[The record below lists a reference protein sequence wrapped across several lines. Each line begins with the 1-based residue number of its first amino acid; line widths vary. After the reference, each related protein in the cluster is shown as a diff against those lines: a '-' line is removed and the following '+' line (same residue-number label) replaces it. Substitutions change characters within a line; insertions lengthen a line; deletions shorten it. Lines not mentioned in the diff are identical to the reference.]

1 MVARVFVRLSY
12 RACALI
18 IRRLLHLCAAF
29 AASMPTDLGPSLNLE
44 QVIQEH
50 PGTEVSAEPE
60 VESEEGHREE
70 RVEEPVREDVE
81 ASLGGGSGGESVIL
95 EEEVTGSVG
104 EREEDS
110 EVDMS
115 VDNRPEYWEWAHD
128 WEDLDWSE
136 DIWVEDELVSVDL
149 NEATIP
155 DELWE

>member
-1 MVARVFVRLSY
+1 MVARVFIRLSY
-12 RACALI
+12 RACAFI

-29 AASMPTDLGPSLNLE
+29 AASMPTDLGPSLYLE

-50 PGTEVSAEPE
+50 PGMEVSAEPE

-70 RVEEPVREDVE
+70 RMEEPVSEDVE

-136 DIWVEDELVSVDL
+136 DIWVEDELVAVDL

-155 DELWE
+155 DEMWE

>member
-1 MVARVFVRLSY
+1 
-12 RACALI
+12 
-18 IRRLLHLCAAF
+18 
-29 AASMPTDLGPSLNLE
+29 MPTDLGPSLILE

-50 PGTEVSAEPE
+50 PGMEVSAEPE

-70 RVEEPVREDVE
+70 RMQESVSEDVE

-95 EEEVTGSVG
+95 EEEVTNSVD

-110 EVDMS
+110 EIDLS